1 MMLFKEYSPQEL
13 AKLWKQREKVL
24 EKANE
29 DQAPKAKRRR
39 KSNAQPVQDNVQS
52 SVSEDEDL
60 VVEESQTTITVGKVA
75 AQILCDVTDHV
86 RKMASDLCVVL
97 GKEQTI
103 PFSRCC

>member
-13 AKLWKQREKVL
+13 AKLRKQREKAFQK
-24 EKANE
+24 END
-29 DQAPKAKRRR
+29 DQVPKAKRSR

-86 RKMASDLCVVL
+86 RQMASDLCSTGKRTNHPFFSVL
-97 GKEQTI
+97 
-103 PFSRCC
+103 R